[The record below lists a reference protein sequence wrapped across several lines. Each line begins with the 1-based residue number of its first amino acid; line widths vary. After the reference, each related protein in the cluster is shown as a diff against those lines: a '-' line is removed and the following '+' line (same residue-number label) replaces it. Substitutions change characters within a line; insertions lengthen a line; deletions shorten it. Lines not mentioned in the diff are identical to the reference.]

1 MHSFGLCP
9 HWAARRHVVCES
21 LGLDTALVR
30 SWDVMYAVLGVDTRS
45 ASYRGC
51 LDFVDAVVC
60 SAEFFWKHA
69 DKDDRQQHLE

>member
-1 MHSFGLCP
+1 MDAHFRFVSALGCY
-9 HWAARRHVVCES
+9 RHVVCES
-21 LGLDTALVR
+21 LGLDTTLVR

-60 SAEFFWKHA
+60 SAELF
-69 DKDDRQQHLE
+69 